1 MLKEWMREQFIQK
14 NPEVDELYYEYVRT
28 HPSKAPADMWKRWK
42 KLQEFKTEVKEA
54 ALREEP
60 ICYSYGV
67 SVKETLDKVS
77 DREVVSFDIFDTL
90 IFRYFDKPIDV
101 FLYMEAKYKFP
112 NFQKLRIDAE
122 KKARQ
127 LSENSEI
134 NIYDIYRVLK
144 EECSLDIEEW
154 VNREVQAELELC
166 FPNPYMKE
174 IFEKLK
180 ADKKKIYIISDM
192 YLPMNLM
199 TQLLEYH
206 GYVGYEDLLVSCDYK
221 CSKADGKLFEIA
233 LKKMGVSPE
242 SVTHIGDNK
251 HSDVTMP
258 KRLNIDAIYYPNV
271 NQNGKWHNV
280 SMSPLVGGIY
290 RGVVNVHLNCGV
302 YSESKYFQYGYLSG
316 GLLTYGYC
324 QWIESMVRQYD
335 IDKVLFLARD
345 GYIIQK
351 VFKQIYPNIPNEYVY
366 FSRFCA
372 QQIMFDKDT
381 DMYIQQTIVP
391 RAYGKHLKTIK
402 EALEEL
408 ELEFLLPNLRTDG
421 EDVEK
426 ILNEETLK
434 DVEKWIYKY
443 KPLISRHLQ
452 KNGEVAWQYYKKV
465 LGNAKKV
472 LIVDLGWFGTCSIG
486 LTQLLNEKTHGN
498 VTAYSVLVGTSSNP
512 AVDARLANHDLEA
525 YAFSTRKNRFLME
538 WHRGRDVMLHNLL
551 VEVLYT
557 ATHPSFLN
565 FLKLENGEIQPV
577 FGYKEQKNQDAIVEI
592 QDGIETFAKQWDSL
606 PKDLKELLTIEGED
620 AYAPVKNMLQK
631 KKICYDIFK
640 DYEISELSGKFS
652 KATIST
658 IGALMEEYGYIEK

>member
-1 MLKEWMREQFIQK
+1 MLRKWLREQLIQT
-14 NPEVDELYYEYVRT
+14 NPEIDELYYEYVRT

-42 KLQEFKTEVKEA
+42 KLQEFKTEAKEA

-67 SVKETLDKVS
+67 SVKETLDRVS
-77 DREVVSFDIFDTL
+77 DKEVVSFDIFDTL
-90 IFRYFDKPIDV
+90 IFRYFDKPVDV

-144 EECSLDIEEW
+144 EGCSLDIEEW
-154 VNREVQAELELC
+154 VNREFQAELELC

-180 ADKKKIYIISDM
+180 ADKKRIYLISDM

-199 TQLLEYH
+199 TQLLAHH

-221 CSKADGKLFEIA
+221 CSKADGELFEIA
-233 LKKMGVSPE
+233 LQKMGVSPD

-271 NQNGKWHNV
+271 NKNAKWHRV

-290 RGVVNVHLNCGV
+290 RGLVNAHLNCGV
-302 YSESKYFQYGYLSG
+302 YSESKYFQYGYLAG

-324 QWIESMVRQYD
+324 QWIKGVVEEKN

-345 GYIIQK
+345 GYILQK
-351 VFKQIYPNIPNEYVY
+351 IFNDFFADIENEYVL

-372 QQIMFDKDT
+372 MQIMFEQNT
-381 DMYIQQTIVP
+381 EMYIRQELLTRVYSKCP
-391 RAYGKHLKTIK
+391 KTIGEVLK
-402 EALEEL
+402 EL
-408 ELEFLLPNLRTDG
+408 ELEFLLPKLLVEEINV
-421 EDVEK
+421 ED
-426 ILNEETLK
+426 ILNEKTFVL
-434 DVEKWIYKY
+434 VEKAIYKY
-443 KPLISRHLQ
+443 RQLISNHFKKSR
-452 KNGEVAWQYYKKV
+452 EVTWQYYKKII
-465 LGNAKKV
+465 GDAKKV
-472 LIVDLGWFGTCSIG
+472 LLVDLGWFGTCSIG
-486 LTQLLNEKTHGN
+486 LTQLLNEKTHGE
-498 VTAYSVLVGTSSNP
+498 VTVYSVLVGTSPEP

-538 WHRGRDVMLHNLL
+538 WHMGREVMLHNLL

-565 FLKLENGEIQPV
+565 FLKQENGEIQPI

-592 QDGIETFAKQWDSL
+592 QDGIETFAKQWGSL
-606 PKDLKELLTIEGED
+606 PKELKELLTIEGED

-658 IGALMEEYGYIEK
+658 IGALMEEYEYIEK